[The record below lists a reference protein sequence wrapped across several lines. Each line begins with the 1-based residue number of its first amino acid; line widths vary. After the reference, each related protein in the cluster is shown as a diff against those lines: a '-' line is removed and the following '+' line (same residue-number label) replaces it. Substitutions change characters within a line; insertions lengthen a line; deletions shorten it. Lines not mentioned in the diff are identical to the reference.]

1 MSQANGLL
9 TLLMGPTIP
18 LPSPPFI
25 IEALQNI
32 EITHDDTGRSGF
44 QLSFESGRSGP
55 LALVDSPLL
64 STPLLKPF
72 SRLVIIITLNAMPR
86 VLMDGIITSTEYSP
100 GGPESGSTFAVT
112 GEDVSIMMDLEE
124 KSIEHPAQ
132 PELIIAGKIILSY
145 AQYGLIP
152 MVIPPPTIDIP
163 IPIER
168 TPTQQGTDLEYL
180 NLMADRFGYVFFII
194 PGPAPLSNTAY
205 WGPPLRMSLPQRAL
219 SVNQGSH
226 SNVISINFSYN
237 ALSAT
242 RLTGSVEDR
251 RSNRSLP
258 VQTFASQRLP
268 PLVSQPALTPLSKA
282 RTKKVRYTGL
292 DVMQAFSRAQ
302 GITDSSVDN
311 VATASGELDVLR
323 YGSILWP
330 RSLVGLRGAGYCYD
344 GFWYVK
350 RVTHKIKKGE
360 YKQSFTLSR
369 EGMGSSTPLVVP

>member
-1 MSQANGLL
+1 MSQAKALL
-9 TLLMGPTIP
+9 TLLIGPTIP

-25 IEALQNI
+25 MQALQNV
-32 EITHDDTGRSGF
+32 EVTHDDTGRSGF
-44 QLSFESGRSGP
+44 QLSFEAGRSGP
-55 LALVDSPLL
+55 LALMDSPLL
-64 STPLLKPF
+64 MTPLLKPF
-72 SRLVIIITLNAMPR
+72 SRLIIIITLDAMPR

-100 GGPESGSTFAVT
+100 GGLEAGSTFTVT
-112 GEDVSIMMDLEE
+112 GEDVSVMMDLEE

-132 PELIIAGKIILSY
+132 PELIIASKIIISY

-152 MVIPPPTIDIP
+152 MLVPPHSVDIP

-194 PGPAPLSNTAY
+194 PGPVPLSNTAY
-205 WGPPLRMSLPQRAL
+205 WGPPVRIGLPQRAL
-219 SVNQGSH
+219 SVNQGMH

-251 RSNRSLP
+251 RSNKSLP
-258 VQTFASQRLP
+258 VQTFAGLRLP
-268 PLVSQPALTPLSKA
+268 PLVSRPALTPLSKA

-330 RSLVGLRGAGYCYD
+330 RCLVGLRGAGYSYD

-369 EGMGSSTPLVVP
+369 EGTGSLTPLVIP

>member
-1 MSQANGLL
+1 MSLANALL

-18 LPSPPFI
+18 LSAPRFMM
-25 IEALQNI
+25 EALQNV
-32 EITHDDTGRSGF
+32 EVTHDDTGRSGF
-44 QLSFESGRSGP
+44 QLSFEAGRSGP
-55 LALVDSPLL
+55 LALLDSPLL
-64 STPLLKPF
+64 TSSRLKPF
-72 SRLVIIITLNAMPR
+72 SRVVITITLNAMPR

-100 GGPESGSTFAVT
+100 GGPEGGSTFTAT
-112 GEDVSIMMDLEE
+112 GEDVSVMMDLEE

-132 PELIIAGKIILSY
+132 PELVIASKIILSY

-152 MVIPPPTIDIP
+152 MVIPPPSVDIP

-168 TPTQQGTDLEYL
+168 TPTQQGTDFEYL
-180 NLMADRFGYVFFII
+180 NEMAERFGYVFFII
-194 PGPAPLSNTAY
+194 PGPVPMTNTAY
-205 WGPPLRMSLPQRAL
+205 WGPPERVGLPQRAL
-219 SVNQGSH
+219 SVNQGLH
-226 SNVISINFSYN
+226 SNVVSINFSYN

-242 RLTGSVEDR
+242 RLSGSVEDR
-251 RSNRSLP
+251 RTNKSLP
-258 VQTFASQRLP
+258 VQTFSGLRLP
-268 PLVSQPALTPLSKA
+268 PLVSQPALNPLSKA

-302 GITDSSVDN
+302 GKTDSSVDN

-330 RSLVGLRGAGYCYD
+330 RSLVGLRGAGYSYD

-369 EGMGSSTPLVVP
+369 EGMGSLTPLVVP